1 VAISGI
7 HLLKRFMEIGE
18 TSAPLDEPQLMWL
31 VIIHLTFVGSGVLLA
46 LMDWLTAQ
54 TNRH

>member
-1 VAISGI
+1 
-7 HLLKRFMEIGE
+7 MEIGE
-18 TSAPLDEPQLMWL
+18 TSAPLNEPQLMWL